1 MTQEITAAL
10 VMNLRKQTGVGMSK
24 CKEALIESKGN
35 VEEAVTI
42 LRKKGVVS
50 AVKKGDRETKEGIIS
65 YAENDSFLS
74 LVEVHVETDFVLQN
88 EKFSSF
94 LKSICH
100 EALALKPVS
109 TEEFLKQTCTQNP
122 SLTID
127 EYRAEIV
134 NLLGENVQI
143 GRTLSF
149 EKKSSQSVG
158 IYSHMGGKIV
168 TVVVI
173 EGSGNQTSLA
183 YEVALHVTAQSP
195 SFISSGEVPEEVLS
209 KEREIAFSQIQN
221 KPKGIQEKIVNN
233 KLNAYYEQNCLL
245 NQKYVKDPSLTVE
258 QLINKSKKAE
268 ENPLK
273 IKSFVRWQVGA

>member
-1 MTQEITAAL
+1 MAQEITAAL

-35 VEEAVTI
+35 IEEAVTI

-50 AVKKGDRETKEGIIS
+50 AIKKGARETKEGIIS
-65 YAENDSFLS
+65 YAENSSSLS

-88 EKFSSF
+88 EKFTTF

-100 EALALKPVS
+100 EALTLRPAS

-122 SLTID
+122 SLTVD
-127 EYRAEIV
+127 EYRSEIV

-158 IYSHMGGKIV
+158 LYSHMGGKIV

-173 EGSGNQTSLA
+173 EGSSDQESLA
-183 YEVALHVTAQSP
+183 REVALHVTAQSP
-195 SFISSGEVPEEVLS
+195 SFISSSEVPEEILE

-221 KPKGIQEKIVNN
+221 KPKGIQEKIVKN
-233 KLNAYYEQNCLL
+233 KLNAYYELNCLL

-258 QLINKSKKAE
+258 QLIKQAKGAQ

-273 IKSFVRWQVGA
+273 IKSFVRWEVGA